1 MTSCVVR
8 DVIMDDLVALN
19 PDDKFFIQIQ
29 NYDLSVTG
37 NILNTSEF
45 LLAYKNQ
52 VLDQACTTYDQRA
65 KYVPRI
71 VYF

>member
-52 VLDQACTTYDQRA
+52 VLDQEYN
-65 KYVPRI
+65 
-71 VYF
+71 